1 MKKSVFLLLLLSLC
15 FTIFPPKIYATEDN
29 QKVYI
34 DVVVKNILDFY
45 DEDYYMESSNKF
57 YYYVNP
63 YIKNDITSS
72 SQLIDGDMDSFV
84 YVVKTLEYH
93 AKLYDSNANTA
104 KVNNLVLGYLRSIVS
119 EYNESFFPFTM
130 GNIDNN
136 FVNYINNNP
145 SLLWLRTYL
154 NNNPEIND
162 PLNPTYSSLNKI
174 DIIHMMAT
182 IDGTYATTE
191 SFFVF
196 EWSLIMNGFQR
207 DLSGWAG
214 DLQQFVRHN
223 LYMQNLPQSNLLL
236 YTMPITSNNPIDFG
250 NYLGFTGSHFGNADM
265 LADIDGMTIAKY
277 FLDAGNTLSVALN
290 GYYNFV
296 HEDNTSKYNRYRVFV
311 LSATE
316 ETVYRYGSV
325 VSDFKN
331 EVYYSMGIFDDEWY
345 GLQDL
350 PFVSWWTVPEFFVL
364 NGVGYKGLANGS
376 ISLPDWMYRLY
387 GAKQFMNYI
396 LDMASPPQSLPPG
409 GGGGGGRPPI
419 TAIPNFVDPFETEI
433 LLYQDLDDWYN
444 NIGIERILQNS

>member
-15 FTIFPPKIYATEDN
+15 FTIFTPKIYATEDN

-104 KVNNLVLGYLRSIVS
+104 KVNNLVLGYLRSIVTG
-119 EYNESFFPFTM
+119 YDGLLFQFTM
-130 GNIDNN
+130 GNIDDN
-136 FVNYINNNP
+136 FVNYINNNS

-154 NNNPEIND
+154 NNNLEIDD

-182 IDGTYATTE
+182 IDGTYAATE
-191 SFFVF
+191 PIFVF

-214 DLQQFVRHN
+214 DLQYFVRYD
-223 LYMQNLPQSNLLL
+223 LYKQNLSQSNLLL
-236 YTMPITSNNPIDFG
+236 YAMPITSNNPIDFG
-250 NYLGFTGSHFGNADM
+250 DYLNLSSSGFGNADM
-265 LADIDGMTIAKY
+265 LADIDAMTIAKY
-277 FLDAGNTLSVALN
+277 FLDVGNTLSVALN

-296 HEDNTSKYNRYRVFV
+296 HEDNTPKYNRYRVFV

-316 ETVYRYGSV
+316 ETMYRYESV

-331 EVYYSMGIFDDEWY
+331 EVYYSMGILDDEWY
-345 GLQDL
+345 GLQDW
-350 PFVSWWTVPEFFVL
+350 PFASWWIVPEFFIL
-364 NGVGYKGLANGS
+364 NGVGYSGIYEDDFPS
-376 ISLPDWMYRLY
+376 FPDWMYRLY

-396 LDMASPPQSLPPG
+396 LDMASPPQSTPP

-419 TAIPNFVDPFETEI
+419 MELPNFVDPFGAVVLT
-433 LLYQDLDDWYN
+433 YQDLNDWYN
-444 NIGIERILQNS
+444 NIVIERIL